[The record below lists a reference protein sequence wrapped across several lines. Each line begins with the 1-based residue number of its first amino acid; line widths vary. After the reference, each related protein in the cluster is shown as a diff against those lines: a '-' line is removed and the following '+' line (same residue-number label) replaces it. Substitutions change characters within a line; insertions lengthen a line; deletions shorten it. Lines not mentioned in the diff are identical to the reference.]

1 MRWEPVRWR
10 GDSLEVLDQ
19 TLLPLDEKYLNLN
32 SVESIRE
39 AIVNLKV
46 RGAPLLG
53 IIGAFGV
60 YIGIRESKAKEGEEF
75 LKELNKVI
83 EYLGS
88 SRPTAVNLF
97 WGMKRIKERVCKNI
111 FLPVEELKK
120 ISLSEAIKILEEDK
134 KICRDI
140 GESGS
145 EIVKDGDSI
154 LTHCN
159 AGGLATSGY
168 GTALAILYSAK
179 EKGKSFKVYADETRP
194 LLQGARL
201 TCWELIK
208 AGIETYLICDDM
220 AGEVMRERKVNK
232 VIVGADRIANN
243 GDTANKIGSYSLAIL
258 AHYHNIPFYV
268 AAPLSTI
275 DWELS
280 TGEKIPIELRN
291 EDEVT
296 HCLGKRIAPYKVK
309 VYNPAF
315 DIVPNNLITA
325 IITEKGIVYP
335 PYEKNL
341 PLLRAE

>member
-39 AIVNLKV
+39 AIVNLRV

-97 WGMKRIKERVCKNI
+97 WGMKRIKEKVCKNI
-111 FLPVEELKK
+111 FLPVEELKR

-134 KICRDI
+134 KVCRDI

-179 EKGKSFKVYADETRP
+179 EKGKSFKVYADETRSLFQL
-194 LLQGARL
+194 LLQ
-201 TCWELIK
+201 
-208 AGIETYLICDDM
+208 
-220 AGEVMRERKVNK
+220 
-232 VIVGADRIANN
+232 
-243 GDTANKIGSYSLAIL
+243 
-258 AHYHNIPFYV
+258 
-268 AAPLSTI
+268 
-275 DWELS
+275 
-280 TGEKIPIELRN
+280 
-291 EDEVT
+291 
-296 HCLGKRIAPYKVK
+296 
-309 VYNPAF
+309 
-315 DIVPNNLITA
+315 
-325 IITEKGIVYP
+325 
-335 PYEKNL
+335 
-341 PLLRAE
+341 